1 MPVYVYKNLETGD
14 TFELEQRI
22 TEPALTTHPQT
33 GHPIRRLIQPVGIAF
48 KGSGFYVTDSRNGS
62 SKTTSSKSDASS
74 SESTTSKADAPAS
87 ESKSKSETTTP
98 AASVKSE

>member
-62 SKTTSSKSDASS
+62 SKSSSKSETAS
-74 SESTTSKADAPAS
+74 SESTASKADAPAS
-87 ESKSKSETTTP
+87 DSKGKSETKTP
-98 AASVKSE
+98 VSSAKSE

>member
-33 GHPIRRLIQPVGIAF
+33 GHPVRRLIQPVGITF
-48 KGSGFYVTDSRNGS
+48 KGSGFYVTDSRNGAGKSAS
-62 SKTTSSKSDASS
+62 SKAES
-74 SESTTSKADAPAS
+74 SEGASGKADAAKS
-87 ESKSKSETTTP
+87 ESKSSADAKTP
-98 AASVKSE
+98 VSTSGS

>member
-1 MPVYVYKNLETGD
+1 MPVYVYKNLDTGD

-62 SKTTSSKSDASS
+62 SKPSSKSETSS
-74 SESTTSKADAPAS
+74 SESTTTKADAPTSDTKS
-87 ESKSKSETTTP
+87 ESETKTPVSSAKSE
-98 AASVKSE
+98 